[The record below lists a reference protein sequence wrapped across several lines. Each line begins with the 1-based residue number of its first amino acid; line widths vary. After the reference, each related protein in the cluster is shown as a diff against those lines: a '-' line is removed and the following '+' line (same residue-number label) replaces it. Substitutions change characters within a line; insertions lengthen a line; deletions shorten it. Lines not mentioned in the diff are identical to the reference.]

1 MADWFDGCYGTD
13 PERVDVLDMAGR
25 WLATYT
31 VGARTVPSTGPE
43 RRFSEDGRTV
53 RHRVWVRT
61 LAEPFRLADFDSEW
75 LLAALRANASGVP
88 DILAFAFQY
97 VAGSR
102 RRWKDGRQ
110 IAGDARYGPVI
121 GPTREEGADF
131 NDYLGIVGTY
141 PDEPADPPEVRQIR
155 ALDCSGYVRM
165 VYGCRPDLETAAV
178 CHSVPLCRTPRKD
191 RAALSRR
198 AHEMATA
205 GPGVMVIP
213 IGSRCPADVGALAPG
228 DLVFFDSDAS
238 GSRLD
243 HVGIYLGLDT
253 RGRRRFIS
261 SRKRANGPTMG
272 DRGGRSILDG
282 AGLYARSFRAARR
295 L

>member
-1 MADWFDGCYGTD
+1 
-13 PERVDVLDMAGR
+13 MAGR

-213 IGSRCPADVGALAPG
+213 IGPRCPADVGALAPG